1 MNTDDIKVMVCIS
14 LSMIPILKQHLYE
27 LKDAC
32 IAKNIVFNVKNIK
45 IILAKFFLSLI
56 SRVNQIEE
64 SLIAKGYSN
73 E

>member
-1 MNTDDIKVMVCIS
+1 MICIC
-14 LSMIPILKQHLYE
+14 LSMIPILKKNLYE
-27 LKDAC
+27 VKEAC
-32 IAKNIVFNVKNIK
+32 IAKNVIFNIKNAK

-56 SRVNQIEE
+56 IRVNQIEE